1 MRPILMIHGVGCD
14 GGSFDRLKG
23 LLESEG
29 RTCRAPTLF
38 PDKRTVE
45 APPSDISFLVL
56 KDYVEA
62 MAQAAQ
68 ALEGETG
75 AAPVLLGHSMG
86 GLIVQKLA
94 EAGIGAAG
102 VLVTPASP
110 TDARVFDARVLFTF
124 GNILAANDPTRG
136 YKVWRTGFDWGVLNC
151 VEPSRRAAIYA
162 QARHDSGRVYRDL
175 GQPDQD
181 PNRTAVIDGAK
192 VKVPML
198 TIAAGQ
204 DRATPEASVA
214 RVGAKY
220 AHVNGSSYLT
230 YPAAGHW
237 IIDEP
242 TTPKM
247 AADILDWLSAR
258 GL

>member
-14 GGSFDRLKG
+14 GASFDRLRG
-23 LLESEG
+23 LLEVEG
-29 RTCRAPTLF
+29 RVCTAPTLF
-38 PDKRTVE
+38 PELRTVDT
-45 APPSDISFLVL
+45 PPPDISFLVL

-62 MAQAAQ
+62 MAAA
-68 ALEGETG
+68 ARSLEAERGV
-75 AAPVLLGHSMG
+75 APVLLGHSMG

-102 VLVTPASP
+102 VLVTPAAP
-110 TDARVFDARVLFTF
+110 PDARVFDPRVLFTF
-124 GNILAANDPTRG
+124 GNIVAANDPTRG

-151 VEPSRRAAIYA
+151 VEPSRRAGIHAK
-162 QARHDSGRVYRDL
+162 ARHDSGRVYRDL

-181 PNRTAVIDGAK
+181 PNRTAYVDAAR
-192 VKVPML
+192 VQAPML
-198 TIAAGQ
+198 SIAAGM
-204 DRATPEASVA
+204 DRATPAASVVKVAA
-214 RVGAKY
+214 RY
-220 AHVNGSSYLT
+220 AHVNGSSLIS
-230 YPAAGHW
+230 YPEAGHW

-247 AADILDWLSAR
+247 AADILDWLGAR